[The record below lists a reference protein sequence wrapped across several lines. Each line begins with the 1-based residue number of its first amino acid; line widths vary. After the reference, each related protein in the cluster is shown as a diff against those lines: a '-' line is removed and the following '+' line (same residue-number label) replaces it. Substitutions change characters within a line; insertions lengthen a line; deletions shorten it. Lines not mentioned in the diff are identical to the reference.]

1 LSQHLSVNY
10 CLSLA
15 KAEDSQPLISV
26 CVPVY
31 NGSAHLGESLSSIEN
46 QTYANIEICISDDG
60 SRDGSIELVENFNRI
75 SKFATVFYRNSLL
88 GIAGNCNFLIEKA
101 RGEYIKFLFQDDLLE
116 PTCIEKL
123 AGPAIFDKEIRLVF
137 SERKL
142 QLDSPK
148 NLFCQ
153 RINEGCR
160 NLPNHWSNLR
170 HIQKGHELLEDP
182 QLLSEPINKIGEPT
196 TTLILKSALVE
207 AGGFDPE
214 LEHLLDVDLWNRL
227 LTRGKVAYVDES
239 LSTFRVHDKQQSVAN
254 LAEDKAR
261 EDAVRLYKKLLTL
274 RCFSQLSQD
283 FRARTAEKLVAAVIG
298 DKVPVSDLE
307 KTRSDLE
314 KTRSDLEKTRSDLEK
329 TRSDLEK
336 TIENLRSRIRFL
348 EGTYAWKVRRQFM
361 RLYYLFNPSKKK
373 KPPNSQSV
381 ENEEG
386 NSPFIKFGGF
396 SKIHFE
402 CQSEPLASIIIP
414 FFNQLELTH
423 LCLQSIHDNIGLS
436 LKYEVIL
443 IDDCSD
449 DFKPLDDC
457 LEGVIAHRNEV
468 NSGFVHSCNIGASL
482 AKGKYLVF
490 LNNDTQVADGWL
502 SELLGTFTLCPE
514 TGVVGSKLLFPD
526 GRLQEAG
533 GIIWKDGTGCNYG
546 KGTDPN
552 SPQYNYLRE
561 VDYCSGASLAIPEE
575 LFDKLGGFSEKFH
588 PAYYEDTDLCF
599 KARSAG
605 CRVIYQPRSVVYHV
619 EGATSGT
626 SEESGAKAF
635 QKKNRI
641 KFLDSWKDALTQHFP
656 PSGDFSEQYK
666 ASTRLAGKT
675 TILII
680 DTYLPLHDKESGSH
694 RIFHLIKI
702 LKELSCHVM
711 FLPDNGSA
719 EEPYASELLEM
730 GIELLVDQTG
740 QITPTEFLKERLSCI
755 DIAWICRP
763 QMFSKYSSLVRSKS
777 NASILYDTIDLHYLR
792 VQRLWELGGSN
803 DPRLKKKWK
812 AYHRLET
819 KCSSKAD
826 LTLTVTNEEA
836 EIVESWNCPV
846 HVVPNVHIP
855 RTDSPPPFEERNG
868 LLFIGS
874 YLHPPNMDA
883 VNWLCREI
891 MPILW
896 QKNPELELTLLG
908 SNPTPEVKEL
918 AGEKIFV
925 PGFIQNVEPY
935 FDKARV
941 FVAPLRY
948 GAGMKGKVG
957 QSMSLGLPVVTTPIG
972 AEGMNLKNG
981 KHAFIREDPA
991 GIADN
996 INTLLADKEKWNE
1009 LSEFASRHMG
1019 EFSPEKISVN
1029 IKDIL
1034 KNSL

>member
-1 LSQHLSVNY
+1 
-10 CLSLA
+10 
-15 KAEDSQPLISV
+15 
-26 CVPVY
+26 
-31 NGSAHLGESLSSIEN
+31 
-46 QTYANIEICISDDG
+46 
-60 SRDGSIELVENFNRI
+60 
-75 SKFATVFYRNSLL
+75 
-88 GIAGNCNFLIEKA
+88 
-101 RGEYIKFLFQDDLLE
+101 
-116 PTCIEKL
+116 
-123 AGPAIFDKEIRLVF
+123 
-137 SERKL
+137 
-142 QLDSPK
+142 
-148 NLFCQ
+148 
-153 RINEGCR
+153 
-160 NLPNHWSNLR
+160 
-170 HIQKGHELLEDP
+170 
-182 QLLSEPINKIGEPT
+182 
-196 TTLILKSALVE
+196 
-207 AGGFDPE
+207 
-214 LEHLLDVDLWNRL
+214 
-227 LTRGKVAYVDES
+227 
-239 LSTFRVHDKQQSVAN
+239 
-254 LAEDKAR
+254 
-261 EDAVRLYKKLLTL
+261 
-274 RCFSQLSQD
+274 
-283 FRARTAEKLVAAVIG
+283 
-298 DKVPVSDLE
+298 
-307 KTRSDLE
+307 
-314 KTRSDLEKTRSDLEK
+314 
-329 TRSDLEK
+329 
-336 TIENLRSRIRFL
+336 
-348 EGTYAWKVRRQFM
+348 M
-361 RLYYLFNPSKKK
+361 
-373 KPPNSQSV
+373 
-381 ENEEG
+381 
-386 NSPFIKFGGF
+386 
-396 SKIHFE
+396 
-402 CQSEPLASIIIP
+402 
-414 FFNQLELTH
+414 
-423 LCLQSIHDNIGLS
+423 
-436 LKYEVIL
+436 
-443 IDDCSD
+443 
-449 DFKPLDDC
+449 
-457 LEGVIAHRNEV
+457 
-468 NSGFVHSCNIGASL
+468 
-482 AKGKYLVF
+482 
-490 LNNDTQVADGWL
+490 
-502 SELLGTFTLCPE
+502 
-514 TGVVGSKLLFPD
+514 
-526 GRLQEAG
+526 
-533 GIIWKDGTGCNYG
+533 
-546 KGTDPN
+546 
-552 SPQYNYLRE
+552 
-561 VDYCSGASLAIPEE
+561 
-575 LFDKLGGFSEKFH
+575 
-588 PAYYEDTDLCF
+588 
-599 KARSAG
+599 
-605 CRVIYQPRSVVYHV
+605 
-619 EGATSGT
+619 
-626 SEESGAKAF
+626 
-635 QKKNRI
+635 
-641 KFLDSWKDALTQHFP
+641 DSWKDALTQHFP